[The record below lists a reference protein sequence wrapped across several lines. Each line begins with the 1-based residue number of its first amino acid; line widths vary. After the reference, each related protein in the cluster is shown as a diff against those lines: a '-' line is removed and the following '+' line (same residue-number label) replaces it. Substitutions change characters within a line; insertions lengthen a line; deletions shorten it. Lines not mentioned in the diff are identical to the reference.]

1 MSEAVTTYDIL
12 CHAPDPAAAI
22 RAMSD
27 RKLAE
32 IIIYLAT
39 PASGIPVLVRDMA
52 EAEASRRWLA
62 DNKDRPGAVGE
73 GSI

>member
-27 RKLAE
+27 RKLADL
-32 IIIYLAT
+32 ILYLAGHT
-39 PASGIPVLVRDMA
+39 SGIPNLLLSFA
-52 EAEASRRWLA
+52 EAEASARWLA
-62 DNKDRPGAVGE
+62 DQKDRCGAMGE
-73 GSI
+73 GNA